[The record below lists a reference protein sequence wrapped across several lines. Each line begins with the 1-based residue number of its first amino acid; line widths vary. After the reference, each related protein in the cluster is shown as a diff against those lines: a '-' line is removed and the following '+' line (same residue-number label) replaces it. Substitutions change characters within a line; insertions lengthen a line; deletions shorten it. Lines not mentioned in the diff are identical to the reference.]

1 MSRFRRRGLSTQI
14 FAFQALILVLTLL
27 VGCLLALRASQQRL
41 DHESERRALA
51 VAQSVAASPEVA
63 AAVATGDRSGA
74 VQARAEAVRRTT
86 GTSFVVVTDRQGIR
100 FSHPDPT
107 QIGQHVSTDPGP
119 ALRGE
124 TVLAVQ
130 TGTLGRSARAKVPLR
145 APGGRIVGEVSVGI
159 LESTIRDELRSAIP
173 VIALYGAIALAAGL
187 LASMVLA
194 ARLKRQTFG
203 LELNEI
209 ADLLQER
216 EATLRVIREGVVAV
230 DTRGRVKVVNDE
242 ARRLLDLPPDAI
254 GRPVD
259 EVIEDARLADVLAGR
274 LDGRDLLLLRGERVL
289 VANHVPVRHEGREL
303 GGVTTLRDRTE
314 LEGLLRE
321 LDSVRGLTDA
331 MRAQAHEF
339 SNRLH
344 TLSGLLQLGHS
355 EEALSFIKEIAHADT
370 VLRDAVTERIR
381 DPLVGALLLAK
392 SAVAG
397 ERGVDLQLS
406 EDSLL
411 DRHLRD
417 PRALLTVLGNLI
429 DNALDAARSGGREP
443 AVTEIA
449 MHVLDD
455 GQLLVRVADSG
466 PGIAPGEREQIFEPG
481 YSTKPTAGAG
491 ARGVGLSLVKRLV
504 ERRGGS
510 IRVSDAPQGGALFEV
525 RLPVVLLPTAAPVA
539 SAADQEAHA

>member
-14 FAFQALILVLTLL
+14 FAFQALILALTLL

-51 VAQSVAASPEVA
+51 VAQSVAADPAIGRALA
-63 AAVATGDRSGA
+63 AGDHSGI
-74 VQARAEAVRRTT
+74 VQARAEAVRRAT
-86 GTSFVVVTDRQGIR
+86 GTSFVVVADRQGIR
-100 FSHPDPT
+100 YSHPDPAN
-107 QIGQHVSTDPGP
+107 IGRRVSTDPGP

-145 APGGRIVGEVSVGI
+145 AADGPIVGEVSVGI
-159 LESTIRDELRSAIP
+159 LESTIRGQLRSAIP

-216 EATLRVIREGVVAV
+216 EATLRGIREGVVAV
-230 DTRGRVKVVNDE
+230 DPRGRVKVVNDE
-242 ARRLLDLPPDAI
+242 ARRLLDLTPDAV
-254 GRPVD
+254 GRPVED
-259 EVIEDARLADVLAGR
+259 VASDARLGDVLAGR
-274 LDGRDLLLLRGERVL
+274 LEGSDLTLLAGERVL
-289 VANHVPVRHEGREL
+289 VANYVRVRHEGRDL

-321 LDSVRGLTDA
+321 LDSVRDLADA

-344 TLSGLLQLGHS
+344 TLSGLLQLGHD
-355 EEALSFIKEIAHADT
+355 EEALSFIREIAHADAA
-370 VLRDAVTERIR
+370 LRGPVTERIR
-381 DPLVGALLLAK
+381 DPLVGALLVAK
-392 SAVAG
+392 AAVAS
-397 ERGVDLQLS
+397 ERGVELQLS
-406 EDSLL
+406 EETLL
-411 DRHLRD
+411 DRELRD

-429 DNALDAARSGGREP
+429 DNALDAARQGSGEAP
-443 AVTEIA
+443 VTEVA
-449 MHVLDD
+449 LHVLDD

-466 PGIAPGEREQIFEPG
+466 PGIASGERDRIFEPG

-525 RLPVVLLPTAAPVA
+525 RLPVVLLPAAAPVA
-539 SAADQEAHA
+539 GGAEHGAHA